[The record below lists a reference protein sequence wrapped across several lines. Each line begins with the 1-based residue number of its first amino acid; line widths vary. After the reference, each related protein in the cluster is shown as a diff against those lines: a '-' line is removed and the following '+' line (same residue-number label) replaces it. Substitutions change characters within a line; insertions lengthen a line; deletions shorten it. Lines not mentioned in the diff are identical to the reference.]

1 MSEIKS
7 KSIEMVD
14 INAIIPNPKNANR
27 HSIEQIK
34 RLEKL
39 IEYQGFRNPLIVS
52 ARTGFLVVGHGR
64 LEAAT
69 NLGLTKLPVITQEFK
84 DEAQEYAYLISDNE
98 IARWAELDK
107 HLVYEELKNLDID
120 DIELLGL
127 EDFEIPGIDVL
138 DPQTDEDEVPEVANP
153 ITVRG
158 DVWLLG
164 KHRLMCGDSTSIDD
178 FEKLMSGSKADITF
192 TSPPY
197 NAGKTPKEDG
207 KYANDSDDKSNEDY
221 RDFLNTFTTNCLI
234 NSDYV
239 FSNIQSLSGNKTAL
253 IDHLYDMKEVYAD
266 TMIWDKEVGQ
276 PAMAKNVLNSQFEYV
291 HIFSNKANRAVGSK
305 EFRGTI
311 SNIFRMNNMSG
322 KEYAKVHKATFR
334 VELPELFLGNF
345 AKNSCLD
352 PFNGTGT
359 TMIACEKLGLNYFGM
374 ELDPLYTDITVKRW
388 EEFTG
393 KKAELENGSIQDK

>member
-1 MSEIKS
+1 MIIQS
-7 KSIEMVD
+7 KDISIVD
-14 INAIIPNPKNANR
+14 VDSIVPNPKNANR

-39 IEYQGFRNPLIVS
+39 IKYQGFRNPLIIS
-52 ARTGFLVVGHGR
+52 NRTGFLVVGHGR
-64 LEAAT
+64 LEAAK
-69 NLGLTKLPVITQEFK
+69 NLGINSLPVIYQEFES
-84 DEAQEYAYLISDNE
+84 EAQEYSYLVSDNE
-98 IARWAELDK
+98 IARWAELDFQS
-107 HLVYEELKNLDID
+107 VYEELKELEID
-120 DIELLGL
+120 DVDLLGI
-127 EDFEIPGIDVL
+127 EDFKLPEIDL
-138 DPQTDEDEVPEVANP
+138 LEPQTDEDAVPDVVDP
-153 ITVRG
+153 ITKRG

-178 FEKLMSGSKADITF
+178 FEKLMSGAKADITF

-197 NAGKTPKEDG
+197 NAGKTPKENG
-207 KYANDSDDKSNEDY
+207 KYQNDTDNKSDDAY
-221 RDFLNTFTTNCLI
+221 REFLNIFTTNCLM
-234 NSDYV
+234 NSEYV

-253 IDHLYDMKEVYAD
+253 IEHLYDMKDVYAD
-266 TMIWDKEVGQ
+266 TMIWDKENGQ

-291 HIFSNKANRAVGSK
+291 HIFSKKANRSIGSK

-311 SNIFRMNNMSG
+311 SNLFRMNNMSG
-322 KEYAKVHKATFR
+322 KEYSKVHKATFR
-334 VELPELFLGNF
+334 VELPELFLNNF
-345 AKNSCLD
+345 AKKSCLD

-393 KKAELENGSIQDK
+393 KKAVLEDGSI